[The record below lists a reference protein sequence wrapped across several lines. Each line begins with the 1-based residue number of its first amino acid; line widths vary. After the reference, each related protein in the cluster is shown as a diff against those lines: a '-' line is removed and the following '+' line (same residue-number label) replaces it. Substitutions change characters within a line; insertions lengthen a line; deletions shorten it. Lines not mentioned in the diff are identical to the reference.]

1 MTGSDAIRQ
10 KYVLLTCARRRPRA
24 EPHFEAAD
32 TSRSWR
38 SSCRGSA
45 MSASVSIAVGHGAG
59 ERASEDMTGRAG
71 SYLCRLEQHRLQAG
85 TGRELGCAAGAHLLR
100 WVLRAHDPSSGDRVW
115 TMLLLLLLV
124 LMIRFPLRLPIL
136 TVALILSILMS
147 SYLRPALTLPLP
159 LLLVLQ
165 RRKLLLLLLL
175 LLLPS
180 RLLLRRVPLLLLRIL
195 LWGVLLLLLLVL
207 PLRASAE
214 GFEQEL
220 DDLHEWVL
228 RHGEG
233 GGAVSRRMGGGR
245 QRGFV
250 LGDSPSGGE
259 RAQSQ
264 K

>member
-1 MTGSDAIRQ
+1 
-10 KYVLLTCARRRPRA
+10 
-24 EPHFEAAD
+24 
-32 TSRSWR
+32 
-38 SSCRGSA
+38 
-45 MSASVSIAVGHGAG
+45 
-59 ERASEDMTGRAG
+59 
-71 SYLCRLEQHRLQAG
+71 LCRLEQHRLQAG

-175 LLLPS
+175 LL
-180 RLLLRRVPLLLLRIL
+180 RRVPLLLLRIL